1 MNLKTILT
9 MMPDK
14 VLDAIEGIEYLDS
27 PDDFQISIAVQ
38 DSDGYTQM
46 SKIYLW
52 SDGTTNIYVGDS
64 WDTDGNKIN
73 DGLTFDETIEIYV
86 AIRSIWQKNNV

>member
-1 MNLKTILT
+1 MNLKDILM

-14 VLDAIEGIEYLDS
+14 VLDAVEGIEYLDS
-27 PDDFQISIAVQ
+27 PEDFLISIATQ
-38 DSDGYTQM
+38 DSDNYTQM

-52 SDGTTNIYVGDS
+52 GDGTTNLHVGDT
-64 WDTDGNKIN
+64 WDTDGNKVN

-86 AIRSIWQKNNV
+86 AIRGIWQKNNV